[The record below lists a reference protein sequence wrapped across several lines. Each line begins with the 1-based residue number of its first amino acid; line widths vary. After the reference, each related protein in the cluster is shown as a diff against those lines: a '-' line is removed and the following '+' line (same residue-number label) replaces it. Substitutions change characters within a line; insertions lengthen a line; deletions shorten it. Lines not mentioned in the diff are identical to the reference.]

1 MNDRFKR
8 ILSSPKAINR
18 LIGFALAGGYLA
30 VLLATASDIGF
41 ARDEGFY
48 FTASRSYQR
57 WFDELFE
64 NPAKA
69 FTRESIDRH
78 WKYNHEHPALMK
90 TLFGFSER
98 IFHKKLGVMNP
109 STANRFPG
117 MITGALTLYLI
128 FIFGAEVFDRR
139 AGLIAALFFGFM
151 PRVFYHA
158 HLACFDMPITMMWI
172 AVFYCYYKSLSSR
185 KWGIIAGAVFGLALC
200 TKLNAFFLPF
210 LVTAHYLAYFV
221 YCKKKSLPRPM
232 PWAVVFGAILAPI
245 VFMAHWPWVWFD
257 TLHRLGGYMG
267 FHAGHPFYNTA
278 WFNENIIGPPTP
290 IALPSGMTLFTVPT
304 VIILLFLF
312 GAVLR
317 LRHHLPAALK
327 KKLPAALA
335 PTAPKSTNGFDL
347 LWFMAFVFPI
357 ALISMPFVPIF
368 GGTKHWMPAYPF
380 MTLIAG
386 AAAARFIDIVVAL
399 VPKIPV
405 KAVTVVTALVLLLP
419 PLQQTITSHPFGLE
433 TYVPLI
439 GGAPGA
445 ASLGM
450 TRQFWGY
457 TTRSVVPWMNEEFP
471 DGARVEIHDT
481 TVSSWRMYQEDGILH
496 RNLKPVRLSQSNV
509 AFLHHELHM
518 VLVENWIWAR
528 YNTFA
533 PEHVLTFQGVPIL
546 SIYVK
551 PDKR

>member
-1 MNDRFKR
+1 MKNLLRGR
-8 ILSSPKAINR
+8 LTSPRAFNR
-18 LIGFALAGGYLA
+18 LIGIALAGGYLA

-57 WFDELFE
+57 WFDVLFE
-64 NPAKA
+64 NPSQA
-69 FTRESIDRH
+69 FTKAEIDRH

-90 TLFGFSER
+90 TLFGFSAR
-98 IFHKKLGVMNP
+98 IFHKKLGLMNP
-109 STANRFPG
+109 STAERFPG
-117 MITGALTLYLI
+117 MIAGALTLYLI
-128 FIFGAEVFDRR
+128 FIFGAEIFDRR
-139 AGLIAALFFGFM
+139 AGVLGALFFGFM

-158 HLACFDMPITMMWI
+158 HLACFDMAITMMWI
-172 AVFYCYYKSLSSR
+172 AVFYCYYKSLTSL

-200 TKLNAFFLPF
+200 VKLNAFFLPF
-210 LVTAHYLAYFV
+210 LVAAHYLTTFF
-221 YCKKKSLPRPM
+221 YCKKKGLPRPL
-232 PWAVVFGAILAPI
+232 PWALVFGAVLAPI
-245 VFMAHWPWVWFD
+245 IFFAHWPWIWTD
-257 TLHRLGGYMG
+257 TWHRLGGYMG

-290 IALPSGMTLFTVPT
+290 IALPAGMTLFTVPT
-304 VIILLFLF
+304 VIIVLFLF
-312 GAVLR
+312 GAAMR
-317 LRHHLPAALK
+317 LRHHLPAALERR
-327 KKLPAALA
+327 LPAALTPVG
-335 PTAPKSTNGFDL
+335 PTSKNGLDL
-347 LWFMAFVFPI
+347 LWLMAFAFPI
-357 ALISMPFVPIF
+357 LLISMPHVPIF

-386 AAAARFIDIVVAL
+386 AAAARFIDLVVGI

-405 KAVTVVTALVLLLP
+405 KLTGAVTALFLLLP
-419 PLQQTITSHPFGLE
+419 PLQQTATSHPFGLE

-445 ASLGM
+445 ADWGM

-457 TTRSVVPWMNEEFP
+457 TTRSIVPWLNEHFP
-471 DGARVEIHDT
+471 DGAEVEIHDT

-496 RNLKPVRLSQSNV
+496 QNLKPVRLSQSNV
-509 AFLHHELHM
+509 ALMHHELHM

-551 PDKR
+551 PERK